1 MPEPRKPCAEA
12 ARLDMS
18 VKHPLADAWT
28 FYYEPDARSRARS
41 KNWLDSLTK
50 LPSVDAIEDFWALWS
65 KLPRPSLLHDSSV
78 YLFRSDR
85 APSWERW
92 PKGGKWVVTG
102 TGLDVDAAW
111 ESLCLAMLGEQ
122 LEEPEEVC
130 GGVCSAG
137 RLAVWTS
144 SASGEQQSA
153 RLRELLSLT
162 PEVACTFKLHA
173 APWEPR
179 MPTPPRPQTTPT
191 PPTPPR
197 PPTTVAPWAKS
208 AKGTGTAA
216 ATAEVGPVAR
226 GTGQS

>member
-1 MPEPRKPCAEA
+1 
-12 ARLDMS
+12 MS

-41 KNWLDSLTK
+41 KNWLDTLTK
-50 LPSVDAIEDFWALWS
+50 LPSFASVEDFWAIWS

-122 LEEPEEVC
+122 RRRCQTPTSDAPTSIDISVSWTHVVC
-130 GGVCSAG
+130 VQ
-137 RLAVWTS
+137 RRIPPHFF
-144 SASGEQQSA
+144 SASGITACPRTVHLVQIERRGSCFNCGHGMIRPHCVTLPTFQPVRYADLSA
-153 RLRELLSLT
+153 RLPLVDIS
-162 PEVACTFKLHA
+162 KL
-173 APWEPR
+173 R
-179 MPTPPRPQTTPT
+179 L
-191 PPTPPR
+191 
-197 PPTTVAPWAKS
+197 
-208 AKGTGTAA
+208 
-216 ATAEVGPVAR
+216 
-226 GTGQS
+226 